1 MTVPDRTSRDMISDL
16 DIYRTA
22 KLLVDQHGQ
31 DAGTRAAGRANL
43 LFARGDIAG
52 FQAALTATIRGWQ
65 HKWSTIHG

>member
-31 DAGTRAAGRANL
+31 DAGTRAAGRAHL
-43 LFARGDIAG
+43 LVARGDIAG